1 MKRNTKYAKSK
12 AEIIRI
18 QELRRSN
25 AAQPIKNKK
34 AYSRKS
40 KYNTLDNY

>member
-1 MKRNTKYAKSK
+1 MKRNMKYAKPRS
-12 AEIIRI
+12 EVLRI

-40 KYNTLDNY
+40 KYGVWED